1 MVNIAST
8 VMVGKNLNFTLKST
22 NDIHVPYKNAKMC
35 IAQNFINLKNEEN
48 LDHSLSIF
56 LGAVQQFS
64 LQAYLI
70 HEVFR
75 LQAYLTTLSSWFIK

>member
-1 MVNIAST
+1 MHAVMVNIAST

-48 LDHSLSIF
+48 LDHTLSIY

-64 LQAYLI
+64 LQAYT
-70 HEVFR
+70 
-75 LQAYLTTLSSWFIK
+75 YLNCKIKRSSWETVGK